1 MKEEIH
7 MSNQLNKHS
16 ELQKRI
22 NDKLSDL
29 NKKTE
34 ANSKSQSTI
43 KPTNSSIFSKSVK
56 PFEIK

>member
-1 MKEEIH
+1 

-22 NDKLSDL
+22 NEKLSDL

-34 ANSKSQSTI
+34 TNSKSQSTI